1 MLRHSTSTRLA
12 KAGLIPCFHVRGAVR
27 FFPRRACRMDQTGNR
42 TSEPETQWVERRE
55 KYEVRDLRFKRL
67 LQFGAKAGW
76 HCQPVLLNNWAIAS
90 GMPTIQEFG
99 CDDHKRPS
107 RGTITTF
114 ISTRLAF
121 AARLPAR
128 LVPFESQTQRS
139 RTRSSLR

>member
-67 LQFGAKAGW
+67 LSLARYWFHSHRTAKQISEGGRDLVRSHTVRPLQLDDSVAFPG
-76 HCQPVLLNNWAIAS
+76 LL
-90 GMPTIQEFG
+90 E
-99 CDDHKRPS
+99 
-107 RGTITTF
+107 
-114 ISTRLAF
+114 
-121 AARLPAR
+121 
-128 LVPFESQTQRS
+128 
-139 RTRSSLR
+139 